1 MGKTHVRRRQKPQ
14 TAAAHA
20 SYSSICARARQR
32 DHSDKPHRSIASNP
46 TLCALCLC
54 VVCTV
59 SSATKAKRTFWNDF
73 LGVNHIYH
81 RWQFKHSSTFALPF
95 TFVPQTTVQC
105 HLLPTDFSRAASPS
119 RRQRG
124 ETGEEERRQA
134 AIATSY
140 CPLSSSLPRLY
151 QKSPSLA
158 RSLSLPLSQSLLPA
172 AAAGGHYWQQSR
184 Q

>member
-1 MGKTHVRRRQKPQ
+1 MLLTRR
-14 TAAAHA
+14 
-20 SYSSICARARQR
+20 YARARQR
-32 DHSDKPHRSIASNP
+32 HHSDKPHRSIASNP

-59 SSATKAKRTFWNDF
+59 SSATNAKRTLW
-73 LGVNHIYH
+73 YH
-81 RWQFKHSSTFALPF
+81 FFGEAIPAKDGMSNSAPLFPF
-95 TFVPQTTVQC
+95 TLVPQTTVQC

-172 AAAGGHYWQQSR
+172 AAAAGGHYWQQSR

>member
-1 MGKTHVRRRQKPQ
+1 MCGGGRNRKRRQHMLL
-14 TAAAHA
+14 TRL
-20 SYSSICARARQR
+20 YARARQR
-32 DHSDKPHRSIASNP
+32 HHSDKPHRSIASNP

-73 LGVNHIYH
+73 LGVNHTYH

-158 RSLSLPLSQSLLPA
+158 RSLFLSHCRNRCYLPPPRPLLA
-172 AAAGGHYWQQSR
+172 ASSAPQ
-184 Q
+184 

>member
-1 MGKTHVRRRQKPQ
+1 MCGGGRNRKRRQHMLL
-14 TAAAHA
+14 TRL
-20 SYSSICARARQR
+20 YARARQR
-32 DHSDKPHRSIASNP
+32 HHSDKPHRSIASNP

-54 VVCTV
+54 VGTV
-59 SSATKAKRTFWNDF
+59 SSATNAKRTLW
-73 LGVNHIYH
+73 YH
-81 RWQFKHSSTFALPF
+81 FFGEAIPAKDGMSNSAPLFPF
-95 TFVPQTTVQC
+95 NFVPQTTVQC

-124 ETGEEERRQA
+124 EEREEEERRQA

-158 RSLSLPLSQSLLPA
+158 RFLSLPLSQSLLPA
-172 AAAGGHYWQQSR
+172 AAAASHYWQQSR